1 MITVAQEEIPENGHN
16 YETIVHEPTCV
27 EPGYTTYVCP
37 ACGCYYADDTV
48 DANGHTWIDATTE
61 APKTC
66 QVCGATEGEKLPEST
81 PESTPEPEST
91 VEKNHAQCE
100 ASDAFE
106 RIITAIINF
115 FRSLFGLPE
124 ICYCGD
130 EL

>member
-37 ACGCYYADDTV
+37 ACGYYYADNTV

-100 ASDAFE
+100 APGIFE

-124 ICYCGD
+124 ICYCGE